1 MHFLQVHMEVS
12 QDRSYS
18 RPPTKST
25 YLREQNL
32 YQTFFPSDST
42 MTEKKSYQEEE
53 WEKQTWKLNNMLLK
67 KKNNNKVGQ

>member
-1 MHFLQVHMEVS
+1 MHSTQKQQTMHFLQVHMEVL
-12 QDRSYS
+12 QDRSHS

-32 YQTFFPSDST
+32 YQTFIHNDST

-53 WEKQTWKLNNMLLK
+53 WEK
-67 KKNNNKVGQ
+67 